1 MHLPKKE
8 LSSLCSLK
16 FIEKRKEQKDG
27 GGETLENLMRT
38 FVLDSFKKDY
48 VFKKNINKCII
59 MVG

>member
-27 GGETLENLMRT
+27 GGGTLENLMRT

-48 VFKKNINKCII
+48 VLKKNINKCII